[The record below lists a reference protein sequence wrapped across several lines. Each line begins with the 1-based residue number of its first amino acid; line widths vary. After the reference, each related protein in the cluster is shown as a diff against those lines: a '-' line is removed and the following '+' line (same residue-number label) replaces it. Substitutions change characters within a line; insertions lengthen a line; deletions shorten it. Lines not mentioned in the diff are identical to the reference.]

1 MVSVM
6 ELRRRVMMQSVAQP
20 QNENLIHVDELT
32 DNTVW
37 WNANILT
44 GYNGW
49 CTTPKIPVIPG
60 ETYTLQRNSKNE
72 QGAGQSYVS
81 MFDSSQ
87 NYLRKELL
95 SDDIF
100 GGWTGQ
106 IASDVYY
113 FGITIG
119 MIYKDTA
126 VFKKV

>member
-6 ELRRRVMMQSVAQP
+6 ELRRRVMMQSVSQP
-20 QNENLIHVDELT
+20 QDENLIHVDELL

-37 WNANILT
+37 WNANCLT

-60 ETYTLQRNSKNE
+60 ETYTLQRDSRDQNGS
-72 QGAGQSYVS
+72 GQSYVS

-87 NYLRKELL
+87 SFLRKANWQD
-95 SDDIF
+95 SRF

-106 IASDVYY
+106 IDSDVYY
-113 FGITIG
+113 VGITIG
-119 MIYKDTA
+119 MTYKDTA